1 MAINL
6 DKVRKQLNYELV
18 YKFDGDEVFSIKPLI
33 GEKKRFMDVMKSMKD
48 DMESTLFTEWL
59 CDLIKAANTEIS
71 DEDYNLIKT
80 LIEEY
85 QGDFVN
91 QTIVG
96 FKIRSQEEVDE
107 QRVKLEEK
115 FLEKNL

>member
-6 DKVRKQLNYELV
+6 DKVRKQLNYELA
-18 YKFDGDEVFSIKPLI
+18 YKFDGDEVFSIKPRI
-33 GEKKRFMDVMKSMKD
+33 GEKKRFLDVMKSMKD
-48 DMESTLFTEWL
+48 DLESSLFTDWL
-59 CDLIKAANTEIS
+59 CQLIKDANTNIS
-71 DEDYNLIKT
+71 DEDYNLLRT

-85 QGDFVN
+85 EGDFVN

-96 FKIRSQEEVDE
+96 FKIRSQKEVDD
-107 QRVKLEEK
+107 QRAKLEEK